1 MYHLKFF
8 FFKKTQFEAS
18 FLFCSALFI
27 IKATAMPNLI
37 ASTLLFGRIPSNSF
51 KFMRERK
58 PIFRP
63 NVLKVMFSKV
73 KKREI
78 TSISG
83 EVKTLSYIIWSR
95 YGNLPISLRIRN
107 VRIRPFWF
115 WILRF
120 CGLRTRAIFLKVKT
134 HLKRGFFKLYFL
146 LAYSKTKTLS
156 YIIYNIRIKIRTTTS
171 ISSEALGN

>member
-1 MYHLKFF
+1 ML
-8 FFKKTQFEAS
+8 
-18 FLFCSALFI
+18 
-27 IKATAMPNLI
+27 NLM

-107 VRIRPFWF
+107 VRIRLFDF
-115 WILRF
+115 GFLDF
-120 CGLRTRAIFLKVKT
+120 ADCGLGLFLKVKT
-134 HLKRGFFKLYFL
+134 HLKRGFFELYFL
-146 LAYSKTKTLS
+146 LAYSKTKMLS